1 MKKQKIVALALG
13 TIIGIGSIFGG
24 GVVHADEINSKET
37 KNQCIEEVG
46 GQCLEDEFFENG
58 VLTKAELKQYND
70 AVDHIMKLYDDLEEQ
85 DLSDEV
91 LNKLVAAEN
100 KIYEDN
106 KVVFD
111 KVDKYYD
118 SLEDAP
124 HNKEANED
132 GDEPSPEALMED
144 FYNELLENKVLSV
157 DEVAL
162 LKEADAKIDA
172 LYDTDL
178 ENFDEDK
185 LDEIERKENA
195 IYDEYKQI
203 YNKLDA
209 YYEQV
214 EEDMYAEMIES
225 GDFTKEQVEKLK
237 LADEK
242 AEELFNTLSE
252 SSSDEEAEKVLNEI
266 DKLYEE
272 LGF

>member
-13 TIIGIGSIFGG
+13 TIIGIGSLFGA

-46 GQCLEDEFFENG
+46 GQCFEDELVENG

-70 AVDHIMKLYDDLEEQ
+70 AVDNIMKLYDDLEEQ

-100 KIYEDN
+100 KIYENN

-111 KVDKYYD
+111 KIDKYYD

-124 HNKEANED
+124 HNKEVNED

-157 DEVAL
+157 DELAL

-172 LYDTDL
+172 LYDIDL
-178 ENFDEDK
+178 EDFDEDK
-185 LDEIERKENA
+185 LEEKENA
-195 IYDEYKQI
+195 IYEEYKLV

-225 GDFTKEQVEKLK
+225 GEFTKEQMEELK

-242 AEELFNTLSE
+242 AEELFNTLSD
-252 SSSDEEAEKVLNEI
+252 SSTDEEAEKVLNEI
-266 DKLYEE
+266 DSYPFLWEKL
-272 LGF
+272 

>member
-1 MKKQKIVALALG
+1 MKKQRIVALALG
-13 TIIGIGSIFGG
+13 TIIGLGSLFGG
-24 GVVHADEINSKET
+24 GVVHADEINSKEIQ
-37 KNQCIEEVG
+37 NQCIEEVEV
-46 GQCLEDEFFENG
+46 QCFEDELLENG
-58 VLTKAELKQYND
+58 ILTKAEVKQYND
-70 AVDHIMKLYDDLEEQ
+70 ATDKIMKLYDDLEEQ

-91 LNKLVAAEN
+91 LNKLIADEN

-118 SLEDAP
+118 YLEDAP
-124 HNKEANED
+124 HNKEANEE
-132 GDEPSPEALMED
+132 GEEPSPEALMED

-172 LYDTDL
+172 LYDMDL
-178 ENFDEDK
+178 GNF
-185 LDEIERKENA
+185 DEIERKENA
-195 IYDEYKQI
+195 IYEEYKAV
-203 YNKLDA
+203 YNKLDV
-209 YYEQV
+209 YYEQE

-237 LADEK
+237 LIDEK

-252 SSSDEEAEKVLNEI
+252 SSSEKEAEKVLNEI